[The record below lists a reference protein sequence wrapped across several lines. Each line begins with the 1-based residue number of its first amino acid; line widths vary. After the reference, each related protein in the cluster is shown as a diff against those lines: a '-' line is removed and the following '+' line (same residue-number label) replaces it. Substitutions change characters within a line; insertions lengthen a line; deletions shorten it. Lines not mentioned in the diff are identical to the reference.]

1 MRPSSTG
8 MAPVDSRPPAAGE
21 ITSAQSGVYGGIY
34 QSRATRLMARVH
46 EALLTPACGRFCCKS
61 RLLPMDRLAISL
73 RTTGFDQPA
82 LTLSTQLL
90 RYAMRKAAAGGGRA
104 TSEASRRRF

>member
-1 MRPSSTG
+1 MS
-8 MAPVDSRPPAAGE
+8 
-21 ITSAQSGVYGGIY
+21 
-34 QSRATRLMARVH
+34 LM
-46 EALLTPACGRFCCKS
+46 GRFCCKS

-73 RTTGFDQPA
+73 GTTGFDQPA

-90 RYAMRKAAAGGGRA
+90 RYAIHRALAGGGRA

>member
-1 MRPSSTG
+1 LRFEVSSQ
-8 MAPVDSRPPAAGE
+8 AQHSIRSELP
-21 ITSAQSGVYGGIY
+21 ISAF
-34 QSRATRLMARVH
+34 
-46 EALLTPACGRFCCKS
+46 GRFCCKS

-73 RTTGFDQPA
+73 GTTGFDQPA

-90 RYAMRKAAAGGGRA
+90 RYAIHRALAGGGRA

>member
-1 MRPSSTG
+1 
-8 MAPVDSRPPAAGE
+8 
-21 ITSAQSGVYGGIY
+21 
-34 QSRATRLMARVH
+34 
-46 EALLTPACGRFCCKS
+46 
-61 RLLPMDRLAISL
+61 MDRLAISL
-73 RTTGFDQPA
+73 RMTGFDQPA